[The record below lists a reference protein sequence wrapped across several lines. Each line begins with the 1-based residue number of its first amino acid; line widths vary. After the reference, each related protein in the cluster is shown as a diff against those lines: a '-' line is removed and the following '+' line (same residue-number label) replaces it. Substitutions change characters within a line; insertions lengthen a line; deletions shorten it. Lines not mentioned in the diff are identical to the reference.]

1 MLKNASWIIVCRII
15 QSLLAF
21 VVGLVTARYL
31 GPANYGLI
39 NYAAAIVAFAAPIMK
54 MGLDSILVNELV
66 NNSEKEGEILGT
78 AITINVISA
87 FISFIGVCTFV
98 QIATGNSKDTLIVCM
113 LYGSSLFSQ
122 ALEMIIYWYQ
132 AKLLSKYMSIVSVI
146 SYAIVS
152 AYKIFLL
159 ANEKN
164 IRWFA
169 VSQAL
174 DYLIIAVTLLI
185 LYRKLGGQK
194 LRFSFLTGTQ
204 MLSKSKYF
212 IISSMMVSI
221 FAQTDKIML
230 TAIMN
235 EVETGLY
242 SAAATC
248 SGVASFVFAAILDSA
263 RPYIFERKK
272 YEDGSYEDGMQSLYC
287 IIFYLALFQSIFM
300 TMFGGLI
307 VAVLFGNAYSEAVS
321 ILEVITWTSI
331 FSYFGAVRNIWLLAE
346 QKQKLI
352 LPINISGAVAN
363 VILNALMIPK
373 YGAMGAA
380 IASLITQAFTN
391 ILLSW
396 IFKPMRPVNSL
407 MLKGIQPQKAVQ
419 LILQLSRG
427 GR

>member
-1 MLKNASWIIVCRII
+1 
-15 QSLLAF
+15 
-21 VVGLVTARYL
+21 
-31 GPANYGLI
+31 
-39 NYAAAIVAFAAPIMK
+39 
-54 MGLDSILVNELV
+54 
-66 NNSEKEGEILGT
+66 
-78 AITINVISA
+78 
-87 FISFIGVCTFV
+87 
-98 QIATGNSKDTLIVCM
+98 
-113 LYGSSLFSQ
+113 
-122 ALEMIIYWYQ
+122 
-132 AKLLSKYMSIVSVI
+132 
-146 SYAIVS
+146 
-152 AYKIFLL
+152 
-159 ANEKN
+159 
-164 IRWFA
+164 
-169 VSQAL
+169 
-174 DYLIIAVTLLI
+174 
-185 LYRKLGGQK
+185 
-194 LRFSFLTGTQ
+194 
-204 MLSKSKYF
+204 
-212 IISSMMVSI
+212 
-221 FAQTDKIML
+221 
-230 TAIMN
+230 
-235 EVETGLY
+235 
-242 SAAATC
+242 
-248 SGVASFVFAAILDSA
+248 
-263 RPYIFERKK
+263 
-272 YEDGSYEDGMQSLYC
+272 
-287 IIFYLALFQSIFM
+287 M